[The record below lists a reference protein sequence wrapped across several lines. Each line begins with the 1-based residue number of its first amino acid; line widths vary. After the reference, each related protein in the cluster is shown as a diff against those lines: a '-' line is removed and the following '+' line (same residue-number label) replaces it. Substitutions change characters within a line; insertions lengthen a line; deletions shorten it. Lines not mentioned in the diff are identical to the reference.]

1 MRWILAF
8 FVALLLSSCADAG
21 PAVTP
26 TPTTRPEPTVLP
38 PMDAWTQATTPIT
51 LGNVQQITQL
61 GRLDAPEPPS
71 TLFAYA
77 LSLDNAYLAAL
88 NNDFLLVWD
97 LVTGDLVSGSERL
110 GANVVLFGPD
120 RQQVYTLTAGGDLRV
135 YELASGD
142 LVETLGV
149 FDQYNGTWAYD
160 TVGGWLALGSDAGS
174 VQVWDLPTRAPVNLL
189 EGPASPLAALAFNP
203 DGTSLVAAH
212 ENGTVQLWDFAQGE
226 IAASADL
233 MTPVSELIFAP
244 SGRSIVA
251 DTGDGVLVLNAS
263 TAQVVY
269 GLTNT
274 ANAGVLAF
282 FGQSDMLMM
291 GGEASD
297 ITLWDTTSG
306 QRVAVL
312 PETQGERPSASD
324 SPDAD
329 MLMTSTRTAASF
341 WNLSGL
347 GSGTVLR
354 GNAPLPP
361 DMDIFR
367 TVWTAD
373 GLQILLFEAIGPVR
387 IMGIP

>member
-1 MRWILAF
+1 
-8 FVALLLSSCADAG
+8 
-21 PAVTP
+21 
-26 TPTTRPEPTVLP
+26 
-38 PMDAWTQATTPIT
+38 MDAWTQATTPIT
-51 LGNVQQITQL
+51 PGNVQQITQL

-71 TLFAYA
+71 TLFTHA

-88 NNDFLLVWD
+88 NNDFLLIWD
-97 LVTGDLVSGSERL
+97 LVTGDLISGSERL

-120 RQQVYTLTAGGDLRV
+120 RQQVYTLSAAGDLRV
-135 YELASGD
+135 YDLSNGD

-149 FDQYNGTWAYD
+149 FDQYNGTWTYD
-160 TVGGWLALGSDAGS
+160 TAGGWLALGSDNGD
-174 VQVWDLPTRAPVNLL
+174 VQVWDMPARAPVNLL
-189 EGPASPLAALAFNP
+189 EGPASPLASLAFSP
-203 DGTSLVAAH
+203 DGTVLAAAH
-212 ENGTVQLWDFAQGE
+212 ENGTVQVWDFAQGE
-226 IAASADL
+226 TTATADL
-233 MTPVSELIFAP
+233 MTPVSELLFAP

-251 DTGDGVLVLNAS
+251 NTGDGVLVLNAA

-274 ANAGVLAF
+274 ANAGILAF
-282 FGQSDMLMM
+282 FGQSDMLML

-297 ITLWDTTSG
+297 ISLWDTASG

-312 PETQGERPSASD
+312 PETQGERPSASA
-324 SPDAD
+324 SPEGD

-347 GSGTVLR
+347 ASGTVLR
-354 GNAPLPP
+354 GNAPLPE
-361 DMDIFR
+361 MDVFR
-367 TVWTAD
+367 TVWTGD